1 MSHCISSILLKLCNS
16 AERLSYQGTVNLVW
30 TAAASRRAV
39 IEWTAKYW
47 HSFQNKVCLKK
58 VTPFVMHLK
67 SLNSDKW
74 DWSIFFTHNHSW
86 QFSVKE
92 KKINFEIA
100 ALFHHIYGEGKSAAI
115 SKLESYCLSSNCT
128 NTGSRISLVFS
139 TFDRSKHCALVWKLF
154 VLVWILLWLRIVN

>member
-1 MSHCISSILLKLCNS
+1 MSIKIYKVQREIYIRKLWCAWFKKKSKFFSARRRNGKKRVTFEYCKKCAHQRYSTIYFPLFQTRTSSTYNKKKLLPIRVPHCISSILLKLCNS

-67 SLNSDKW
+67 SLNSD
-74 DWSIFFTHNHSW
+74 
-86 QFSVKE
+86 
-92 KKINFEIA
+92 
-100 ALFHHIYGEGKSAAI
+100 
-115 SKLESYCLSSNCT
+115 
-128 NTGSRISLVFS
+128 
-139 TFDRSKHCALVWKLF
+139 
-154 VLVWILLWLRIVN
+154 